1 MLWRL
6 KLIKRW
12 RTNEGVFVELARGV
26 QIKIT
31 STSSITKRISP
42 VKFWSKSDC
51 VPKFLERIKESRLLF
66 ELATK
71 IIYEWEM
78 TTFPTAHIWSDEL
91 TKLLLVYQWETEDG

>member
-1 MLWRL
+1 MYLLMIWRL

-26 QIKIT
+26 QIKIMN
-31 STSSITKRISP
+31 TSSITKRISP

-66 ELATK
+66 ELGTNK

-78 TTFPTAHIWSDEL
+78 TTLIPNWSDL
-91 TKLLLVYQWETEDG
+91 TN